1 MPLSVT
7 ALDGIP
13 EIFPGDDLGALI
25 ADAARTQGVPI
36 GSDDVVV
43 IAHKVVSKAEGRIRR
58 LAEVEPQ
65 TDAQKLADE
74 LGKDPRLVQIVLDE
88 SREVLRASRGVLIT
102 VTHHGFVCANAGVD
116 ASNVPGDDAVVLLPD
131 DPDGSARS
139 LRARMKH
146 LLSAAPAVLIT
157 DSFGRAWRQGQLDV
171 AIGCAGLFPLEDWRG
186 RTDKD
191 GRELKA
197 TWIAVADELAA
208 AADLARTKDGSRPVI
223 LIGGAGRHVIPDDGP
238 GAAAI
243 IRPES
248 QDLFR

>member
-1 MPLSVT
+1 MPLTVT
-7 ALDGIP
+7 ALEGIP

-116 ASNVPGDDAVVLLPD
+116 ASNVPGDDAVVLLPH
-131 DPDGSARS
+131 DPDESARS
-139 LRARMKH
+139 LRARH
-146 LLSAAPAVLIT
+146 RNS
-157 DSFGRAWRQGQLDV
+157 S
-171 AIGCAGLFPLEDWRG
+171 
-186 RTDKD
+186 
-191 GRELKA
+191 
-197 TWIAVADELAA
+197 
-208 AADLARTKDGSRPVI
+208 
-223 LIGGAGRHVIPDDGP
+223 
-238 GAAAI
+238 
-243 IRPES
+243 
-248 QDLFR
+248 